1 MSVESFPFLPLPYD
15 SVKGIIH
22 GFYPVSSKLIKFFPS
37 LDLDLEATKSRFSGK
52 EYLGAALFT
61 FTIYFLATGSII
73 TMWAY
78 RNDMLS
84 DPKTRIIILTI
95 SFVFSILIFFY
106 TMMHPKW
113 AATKRIQELDKNLLF
128 AARHLMIQ
136 TTAGVQLFESIVSI
150 SEEYENSFFNYGAIS
165 KEFKVIVKE
174 VRGGKELTQALEDSA
189 VRNPSPYYRRV
200 LWQLANANKAGAN
213 IGYVLR
219 DVVEFLSN
227 DQRIMIREYGSQLNP
242 LALFYM
248 FTCVIAPTMGLIFLA
263 ITTIISSIPVN
274 EAMFI
279 AILMFLGVFQMM
291 FIGLIKSRRPVVA
304 I

>member
-1 MSVESFPFLPLPYD
+1 M
-15 SVKGIIH
+15 
-22 GFYPVSSKLIKFFPS
+22 
-37 LDLDLEATKSRFSGK
+37 
-52 EYLGAALFT
+52 
-61 FTIYFLATGSII
+61 
-73 TMWAY
+73 
-78 RNDMLS
+78 
-84 DPKTRIIILTI
+84 
-95 SFVFSILIFFY
+95 
-106 TMMHPKW
+106 
-113 AATKRIQELDKNLLF
+113 
-128 AARHLMIQ
+128 
-136 TTAGVQLFESIVSI
+136 
-150 SEEYENSFFNYGAIS
+150 
-165 KEFKVIVKE
+165 
-174 VRGGKELTQALEDSA
+174 EDSA